1 MKHSH
6 HQIFKLYNSLIHLT
20 NQKLSLRSK
29 YLLHRLRIATR
40 KLESLIRLFKFA
52 ISKKLFCKVNK
63 LLGKIR
69 KKAGTIRNHQ
79 LFLKNIDKATFS
91 DRKLK
96 KSFTTHIQKNIR
108 CSKAEFCDFAKKH
121 KSKLLVLLKE
131 VNLQIK
137 TLQLRKC
144 QKIKRSKIRGFKK
157 RVEAAIRNKQIRF
170 KEIHEMRI
178 TAKKLRYQLEILSE
192 IHSNKNDQSAIKQLR
207 KLQKVFG
214 RITDQKLFIRHMV
227 MLRQYYKKESD
238 TSVKELDPLIRQAKQ
253 RFRKSKSSLG
263 LKKII

>member
-1 MKHSH
+1 MHK
-6 HQIFKLYNSLIHLT
+6 
-20 NQKLSLRSK
+20 
-29 YLLHRLRIATR
+29 LRIATR
-40 KLESLIRLFKFA
+40 KYQALLRLLKLKF
-52 ISKKLFCKVNK
+52 STK
-63 LLGKIR
+63 LLHRTNNLLDKIR

-108 CSKAEFCDFAKKH
+108 CSNAKFCDFAKNH

-144 QKIKRSKIRGFKK
+144 RKIKRSKIRGFKK
-157 RVEAAIRNKQIRF
+157 RVEAAISNKQIRF

-178 TAKKLRYQLEILSE
+178 TAKKLRYQLEILSD
-192 IHSNKNDQSAIKQLR
+192 IHSNNNHQSAIRHLR
-207 KLQKVFG
+207 KLQKTLG

-238 TSVKELDPLIRQAKQ
+238 ISVKELDPLIRQAKK
-253 RFRKSKSSLG
+253 RFRKAKSSLC
-263 LKKII
+263 LKET

>member
-1 MKHSH
+1 
-6 HQIFKLYNSLIHLT
+6 LNSAPFFILNNQLQAFMNKVSKPRVNTFSCIH
-20 NQKLSLRSK
+20 RM
-29 YLLHRLRIATR
+29 RIATR
-40 KLESLIRLFKFA
+40 KLESLLRLFKFA

-238 TSVKELDPLIRQAKQ
+238 TSVKELDHLIQQAKQ